1 VDRPVVL
8 YDSDCGFCRASLA
21 LILAWDQRRRLR
33 PLALQEPEAAWLLPG
48 MDEEERMWSWHLALP
63 DGRVRSAGAA
73 FEPMLRELPGG
84 APLAA
89 LAGRFPN
96 AAERGYR
103 WVSDRRSTLAGAL
116 PGSLKRRADA
126 LIASRTDG

>member
-1 VDRPVVL
+1 VDRPVAL
-8 YDSDCGFCRASLA
+8 YDSDCGFCRVSLA
-21 LILAWDQRRRLR
+21 LILAWDRRRRLR

-48 MDEEERMWSWHLALP
+48 MDEEERMSSWHLALP

-89 LAGRFPN
+89 LAGRFPD
-96 AAERGYR
+96 AVERGYR
-103 WVSDRRSTLAGAL
+103 WVTDRRSTFGHAL
-116 PGSLKRRADA
+116 PEALKRRADEM
-126 LIASRTDG
+126 IASRTVG